1 MSVRGN
7 QRHLRPAFA
16 AASFSRGLLDLCLK
30 IENYSI
36 PRAGHLLS
44 STGNSMSASVTDSID
59 RARPMLFQPFKINGL
74 TLKNRLVV
82 PPMVHYRA
90 APGNTCG
97 SFHNVHLGRYALGGF
112 GLVFVEATAV
122 EAVGLI
128 NEHDLGIWNDAQV
141 QSFKPLIAFMKGEKT
156 AIGIQLAHGGRK
168 ASSQRAMDGMGP
180 LTAQEIEAGAKVRQP
195 VGPTSEPVAQGWLT
209 PRQLTADE
217 CRAMVRTWAQ
227 AARNAVKAGFDVIE
241 IHTAHGY
248 LLASF
253 LSPISNTRNDDYG
266 GDRAGRM
273 RLPLEIV
280 EAVRREMPDTMPLF
294 VRVSAVDGA
303 EDGWNLDDTVAFAQE
318 LKARGV
324 DVIDC
329 SSGGISGSATA
340 AQVPR
345 GLGFQV
351 PCAERVRKEVAIATM
366 AVGIILE
373 AQQAEAILENGRAD
387 LIAIGGN
394 PNSIPTS
401 RNTGPTISASTGSS
415 RTGLPNMD
423 GGSRSAFEPSS
434 ASPHRPE
441 SSSGRHEVSITSF

>member
-1 MSVRGN
+1 
-7 QRHLRPAFA
+7 
-16 AASFSRGLLDLCLK
+16 
-30 IENYSI
+30 
-36 PRAGHLLS
+36 
-44 STGNSMSASVTDSID
+44 MSASVTNGGD
-59 RARPMLFQPFKINGL
+59 AVRPKLFEPFTIRGL

-90 APGNTCG
+90 GPGGTCG
-97 SFHNVHLGRYALGGF
+97 TFHQVHLGRYALGGF

-122 EAVGLI
+122 EEVGLI
-128 NEHDLGIWNDAQV
+128 NEHDLGIWSDAQV
-141 QSFKPLIAFMKGEKT
+141 ESFKPLIAFMKDENT

-168 ASSQRAMDGMGP
+168 SSSQRAMDGMGP
-180 LTAQEIEAGAKVRQP
+180 LTPEQIKAGAKLWQP
-195 VGPTSEPVAQGWLT
+195 VGPTSEPVAPGWLT
-209 PRQLTADE
+209 PHQLSTEE
-217 CRAMVRTWAQ
+217 CRAMVGTWAK
-227 AARNAVKAGFDVIE
+227 AARNAVAAGFDTIE

-253 LSPISNTRNDDYG
+253 LSPVSNTRNDEYG

-273 RLPLEIV
+273 RLPLEIA
-280 EAVRREMPDTMPLF
+280 EAVRREMPDSMPLF

-303 EDGWNLDDTVAFAQE
+303 PNGWSLDDTVAFARE

-351 PCAERVRKEVAIATM
+351 PYAERVRNEVGIASM

-373 AQQAEAILENGRAD
+373 AQQAEAILQNGQAD
-387 LIAIGGN
+387 LIAVGRQSQFN
-394 PNSIPTS
+394 PNIAHHWAHDLGINRKFEDWAPEYGWWLEKRIRTMEGFATPTGAVK
-401 RNTGPTISASTGSS
+401 RQTLDAGSS
-415 RTGLPNMD
+415 R
-423 GGSRSAFEPSS
+423 
-434 ASPHRPE
+434 
-441 SSSGRHEVSITSF
+441 

>member
-1 MSVRGN
+1 
-7 QRHLRPAFA
+7 
-16 AASFSRGLLDLCLK
+16 
-30 IENYSI
+30 
-36 PRAGHLLS
+36 
-44 STGNSMSASVTDSID
+44 
-59 RARPMLFQPFKINGL
+59 
-74 TLKNRLVV
+74 
-82 PPMVHYRA
+82 MVHYRA
-90 APGNTCG
+90 APGSTCG
-97 SFHNVHLGRYALGGF
+97 MFHNVHLGRYAFGGF

-122 EAVGLI
+122 EEVGLI

-141 QSFKPLIAFMKGEKT
+141 ESFKPLIAFMKGENT

-180 LTAQEIEAGAKVRQP
+180 LTPQQIKAGAKLWQP
-195 VGPTSEPVAQGWLT
+195 VGPTSEPVAPGWLT
-209 PRQLTADE
+209 PHQLTSDE
-217 CRAMVRTWAQ
+217 CKAMVRTWAA

-253 LSPISNTRNDDYG
+253 LSPVSNTRNDEYG

-280 EAVRREMPDTMPLF
+280 EAVRREMPPTMPLF

-303 EDGWNLDDTVAFAQE
+303 ENGWNLDDTVVFARE

-351 PCAERVRKEVAIATM
+351 PYAERVRKEAGIASM

-373 AQQAEAILENGRAD
+373 SQQAEAILENGQAD
-387 LIAIGGN
+387 LIAVGRQSQFN
-394 PNSIPTS
+394 PNIALHWAHDLGINRKFEDWTPEYGWWLEKRIRTMEGFATPTGVVK
-401 RNTGPTISASTGSS
+401 RST
-415 RTGLPNMD
+415 
-423 GGSRSAFEPSS
+423 
-434 ASPHRPE
+434 
-441 SSSGRHEVSITSF
+441 

>member
-1 MSVRGN
+1 M
-7 QRHLRPAFA
+7 RHLSQRASRP
-16 AASFSRGLLDLCLK
+16 L
-30 IENYSI
+30 
-36 PRAGHLLS
+36 RAG
-44 STGNSMSASVTDSID
+44 
-59 RARPMLFQPFKINGL
+59 
-74 TLKNRLVV
+74 RL
-82 PPMVHYRA
+82 
-90 APGNTCG
+90 
-97 SFHNVHLGRYALGGF
+97 

-122 EAVGLI
+122 EEVGLI

-141 QSFKPLIAFMKGEKT
+141 ESFKPLIAFMKGENT

-180 LTAQEIEAGAKVRQP
+180 LTPQQIEAGARLWQP
-195 VGPTSEPVAQGWLT
+195 VGPTSEPVAPGWLT
-209 PRQLTADE
+209 PHQLTTDE
-217 CRAMVRTWAQ
+217 CRAMVRTWAA
-227 AARNAVKAGFDVIE
+227 AARNAVKAGFDVME

-253 LSPISNTRNDDYG
+253 LSPVSNTRNDEYG

-280 EAVRREMPDTMPLF
+280 EAVRREMPATIPLF

-303 EDGWNLDDTVAFAQE
+303 ANGWNLDDTVAFARE

-351 PCAERVRKEVAIATM
+351 PYAERVRKEVGMASM

-373 AQQAEAILENGRAD
+373 AQQAEAVLENGQAD
-387 LIAIGGN
+387 LIAVGRQSQFN
-394 PNSIPTS
+394 PNIAQHWAHDLGINRKFEDWTPEYGWWLEKRIRTMEGFATPT
-401 RNTGPTISASTGSS
+401 GVVK
-415 RTGLPNMD
+415 
-423 GGSRSAFEPSS
+423 RSA
-434 ASPHRPE
+434 
-441 SSSGRHEVSITSF
+441 

>member
-1 MSVRGN
+1 MPAPVADSADPE
-7 QRHLRPAFA
+7 RP
-16 AASFSRGLLDLCLK
+16 L
-30 IENYSI
+30 
-36 PRAGHLLS
+36 
-44 STGNSMSASVTDSID
+44 
-59 RARPMLFQPFKINGL
+59 LFQPFEIRGL

-90 APGNTCG
+90 GPGSTCG
-97 SFHNVHLGRYALGGF
+97 TFHNVHLGRFALGGF
-112 GLVFVEATAV
+112 GLVFVEATGV
-122 EAVGLI
+122 EQVGLI

-141 QSFKPLIAFMKGEKT
+141 QSFKPLIAFMKGENT

-168 ASSQRAMDGMGP
+168 ASSQRAMNGMGP
-180 LTAQEIEAGAKVRQP
+180 LTAQEIATGAKVWQP
-195 VGPTSEPVAQGWLT
+195 VGPTGEPVAEGWLT

-217 CRAMVRTWAQ
+217 CREMVRTWAR
-227 AARNAVKAGFDVIE
+227 AARNAVAAGFDTIE

-253 LSPISNTRNDDYG
+253 LSPVSNTRNDEYG
-266 GDRAGRM
+266 SSREGRM

-280 EAVRREMPDTMPLF
+280 EAVRREMPETMPLF

-303 EDGWNLDDTVAFAQE
+303 QGGWNLDDTVAFARE
-318 LKARGV
+318 VKARGA

-351 PCAERVRKEVAIATM
+351 PYAERVRKEVGIASM

-373 AQQAEAILENGRAD
+373 AQQAEAILQNGQAD
-387 LIAIGGN
+387 LIAIGRQSQFN
-394 PNSIPTS
+394 PNIAQHWAHDLGINRKFEDWAPEFGWWLEK
-401 RNTGPTISASTGSS
+401 RIRTIEG
-415 RTGLPNMD
+415 
-423 GGSRSAFEPSS
+423 F
-434 ASPHRPE
+434 ASPTGVVKQRQQDIN
-441 SSSGRHEVSITSF
+441 STK